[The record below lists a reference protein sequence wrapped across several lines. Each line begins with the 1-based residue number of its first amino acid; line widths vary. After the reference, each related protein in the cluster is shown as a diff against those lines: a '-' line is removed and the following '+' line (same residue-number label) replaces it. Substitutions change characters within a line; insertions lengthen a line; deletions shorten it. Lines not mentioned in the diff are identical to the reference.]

1 MEKLLEVKDLKVE
14 FRTEERISYA
24 VRGVSFSMDYGE
36 ILGIVGESGSGKS
49 TLGLAMMA
57 LLPSYAHYTGQVIF
71 QGKDL
76 VPMSFD
82 ELRTFKGDELSVVF
96 QEPMSSLNP
105 LVRVG
110 KQVEEMLT
118 IHSHDKDKIASGEA
132 KANKLTKEEFVT
144 LMKILNKSSI
154 LKKSKKRAKKY

>member
-82 ELRTFKGDELSVVF
+82 E
-96 QEPMSSLNP
+96 
-105 LVRVG
+105 
-110 KQVEEMLT
+110 
-118 IHSHDKDKIASGEA
+118 
-132 KANKLTKEEFVT
+132 
-144 LMKILNKSSI
+144 KILPHFASVPLS
-154 LKKSKKRAKKY
+154 